1 MRKRSSFALLALF
14 AALSLVAAACTGD
27 EEGETG
33 PTGATTT
40 GATGAV
46 TGGAADCAADA
57 FGCIEIGADEPIQ
70 IAALQTLTT
79 PDAPLGLDQIVGLKL
94 AMDNLDGAM
103 DGVRGQLLGHDIT
116 LVQQDELCSAEG
128 GTAGATT
135 LAAVPDLAA
144 VFGTTCSSAAL
155 GTGDTILGAEGI
167 LLISGSNTN
176 PNLTAE
182 GVHQD
187 FYLRTAHNDK
197 IQGAIVAEY
206 LYNEL
211 GLRSIATINDESPYS
226 DALAAVGRAVFE
238 SLGGTVTGFEA
249 VTSTDTEFKPVLTS
263 LAQGSPEALY
273 YPAFAQVC
281 GLVTA
286 QARDLPEYDDV
297 VLIGSDG
304 CASADALE
312 LAGDAAEGW
321 YRSGPD
327 TTVFQQGDFYKDTF
341 LPAYKELEGLDATY
355 SVFHAHIFDAFNIW
369 AEAMAAVAVQ
379 NDDGSLTVS
388 RTALKDA
395 VYATSGFDGLTGTI
409 TCTPLGDC
417 ATDVVIGIFQA
428 PDWPEINSDSTTVYG
443 DVKSLQEVADQY
455 GI

>member
-1 MRKRSSFALLALF
+1 MRKHKLF
-14 AALSLVAAACTGD
+14 AMLAMVAGLSLVAAACTGD
-27 EEGETG
+27 EEGAETG
-33 PTGATTT
+33 PTGA
-40 GATGAV
+40 ATGAAV
-46 TGGAADCAADA
+46 DCSADP
-57 FGCIEIGADEPIQ
+57 FGCIQVGADEPIQ
-70 IAALQTLTT
+70 TAALETLTT
-79 PDAPLGLDQIVGLKL
+79 PDAALGLDQIVGLKL
-94 AMDNLDGAM
+94 AIDNLDGEI
-103 DGVRGQLLGHDIT
+103 DGVPGQLLGHDVT
-116 LVQQDELCSAEG
+116 LLQQDEFCTAEG

-135 LAAVPDLAA
+135 LAAVPNLAV

-155 GTGDTILGAEGI
+155 GTADTILGDKGI

-182 GVHQD
+182 GVHQP

-211 GLRSIATINDESPYS
+211 GVRTLATINDESPYS
-226 DALAAVGRAVFE
+226 DALAAVGRTVFE
-238 SLGGTVTGFEA
+238 ALGGTVTGFEA

-263 LAQGSPEALY
+263 LAQGEPDALY

-286 QARDLPEYDDV
+286 QARDLAEFADTI
-297 VLIGSDG
+297 LIGSDG
-304 CASADALE
+304 CASADALD
-312 LAGDAAEGW
+312 LAGDAANGW

-327 TTVFQQGDFYKDTF
+327 TTVFQKGEFYKDTF
-341 LPAYKELEGLDATY
+341 LPAYLELEGLEATY
-355 SVFHAHIFDAFNIW
+355 SVFHAHIFDAFSIW
-369 AEAMAAVAVQ
+369 TEAMNNAAVQ
-379 NDDGSLTVS
+379 NDDGSLTIS

-395 VYATSGFDGLTGTI
+395 VYATSGHEGLTGTI

-428 PDWPEINSDSTTVYG
+428 PDWPELNANAPTVYS
-443 DVKSLQEVADQY
+443 DVKSLQQVTEEY
-455 GI
+455 GV